1 MCNLVNGGTVMAFDR
16 SNYMVSGMI
25 EYATRV
31 LPYEREEEAISFH
44 LNFIKEEYITSAS
57 TLSDEDLSSNIC
69 YLEDT
74 KQYISDYL
82 NFIQVLSK
90 SSDEVADKRESF
102 LRHALMRVNVA
113 DNVVML
119 GAANEAIAIGLDV
132 LGKEK
137 NKRDGVKQQSLKPR
151 G

>member
-69 YLEDT
+69 YLEDV
-74 KQYISDYL
+74 KEYIQEYL
-82 NFIQVLSK
+82 SFIQVLAK
-90 SSDEVADKRESF
+90 PNEEVADKREKF
-102 LRHALMRVNVA
+102 LRHALTHLNASDTVE
-113 DNVVML
+113 ML
-119 GAANEAIAIGLDV
+119 GYANEAITIGLDV
-132 LGKEK
+132 MGKEK

>member
-69 YLEDT
+69 YLEDV
-74 KQYISDYL
+74 KEYIQEYL
-82 NFIQVLSK
+82 SFIQVLAK
-90 SSDEVADKRESF
+90 PNEEVADKREKF
-102 LRHALMRVNVA
+102 LRHALTHLNASDTVE
-113 DNVVML
+113 ML
-119 GAANEAIAIGLDV
+119 GYANEAIAIGLDV

>member
-1 MCNLVNGGTVMAFDR
+1 MCNLVNGGIIMAFDR
-16 SNYMVSGMI
+16 ANYMVSGMI

-31 LPYEREEEAISFH
+31 LSYETDVEVISFH
-44 LNFIKEEYITSAS
+44 LNYIKEEYRSCASA
-57 TLSDEDLSSNIC
+57 LSDEDLSANMC

-74 KQYISDYL
+74 KEYIGEYL
-82 NFIQVLSK
+82 NSIQVLSK
-90 SSDEVADKRESF
+90 SSDEVADKRERF

-119 GAANEAIAIGLDV
+119 GAANEAITIGLDI
-132 LGKEK
+132 LGTEK
-137 NKRDGVKQQSLKPR
+137 NRRSGVKQQSLKPR

>member
-1 MCNLVNGGTVMAFDR
+1 MCNLVNGGTAMAFDR

-44 LNFIKEEYITSAS
+44 LNFIKEEYTTSAS

>member
-1 MCNLVNGGTVMAFDR
+1 MAFDR

-44 LNFIKEEYITSAS
+44 LNFIKEEYTTSAS
-57 TLSDEDLSSNIC
+57 ALSDEDLSSNIC